1 MAENIAKTIQI
12 FLPDG
17 NPRSIKIAEITSRTV
32 RAMLI
37 PRSKLD
43 FATNRDELNNV
54 GIYFLIGKETE
65 DVKPVIYIGEAENC
79 IKRLIEHN
87 RSNDFWNIAIGVV
100 SSKKDFTKSHI
111 KYLEWL
117 SYQQAE
123 KAGRY
128 QINNSTIPTKSHITE
143 SMEAD
148 LLDHFE
154 TVKILVSTLGY
165 PIFDEIPKPV
175 QKDVLIC
182 KGKDAY
188 AEGQY
193 TEDGLI
199 VFAGSKCNLLEA
211 KSARTAVI
219 SLRNKL
225 IEDKILVQEN
235 NIYKFAS
242 DYIFSSP
249 SAAAGTVLAREANG
263 WLEWKYKNGTTL
275 DEVKRQAYSKL

>member
-1 MAENIAKTIQI
+1 MMTNETPKTIQI

-32 RAMLI
+32 QAILI

-43 FATNRDELNNV
+43 FAAKREELNNV
-54 GIYFLIGKETE
+54 GIYFLVSRETE
-65 DVKPVIYIGEAENC
+65 DVKPIIYIGEAENC
-79 IKRLIEHN
+79 LKRLSEHN
-87 RSNDFWNIAIGVV
+87 RNNDFWNTAVAVV
-100 SSKKDFTKSHI
+100 SIKKDFTKSHI
-111 KYLEWL
+111 KYLEWFC
-117 SYQQAE
+117 YQQAE

-128 QINNSTIPTKSHITE
+128 QINNSTTPTKSHVTE

-154 TVKILVSTLGY
+154 TIKVLVSTLGY
-165 PIFDEIPKPV
+165 PIFDEIQKPI
-175 QKDVLIC
+175 QSDVLIC

-199 VFAGSKCNLLEA
+199 VFAGSKCNLTEA
-211 KSARTAVI
+211 KSAKTTVV
-219 SLRNKL
+219 SLRRKL
-225 IEDKILVQEN
+225 IEDKILIQEDDAYN
-235 NIYKFAS
+235 FAS

-249 SAAAGTVLAREANG
+249 SAAASVVLARETNG
-263 WLEWKYKNGTTL
+263 WLEWKYKNGKTL
-275 DEVKRQAYSKL
+275 SEIKRGK

>member
-1 MAENIAKTIQI
+1 MMTNETPKTIQI

-32 RAMLI
+32 QAILI

-43 FATNRDELNNV
+43 FAAKRDELNNV
-54 GIYFLIGKETE
+54 GIYFLISRETE

-79 IKRLIEHN
+79 LKRLSEHN
-87 RSNDFWNIAIGVV
+87 RNNDFWNTVVVIV

-111 KYLEWL
+111 KYLEWFCH
-117 SYQQAE
+117 QQAE
-123 KAGRY
+123 KASRY
-128 QINNSTIPTKSHITE
+128 QINNSTTPTKSHVTE

-154 TVKILVSTLGY
+154 TIKVLISTLGY

-175 QKDVLIC
+175 QSDVLIC

-199 VFAGSKCNLLEA
+199 VFAGSKSNLTEA
-211 KSARTAVI
+211 KSAKTTVV
-219 SLRNKL
+219 SLRRKL
-225 IEDKILVQEN
+225 IEDKILIQEVN
-235 NIYKFAS
+235 AYNFAS

-249 SAAAGTVLAREANG
+249 SAAASVVLAREANG
-263 WLEWKYKNGTTL
+263 WLEWKYKNGKTL
-275 DEVKRQAYSKL
+275 SEVKRGK